1 MPLRQT
7 RPGSYERTNCGRIRL
22 VPGHTR
28 AAKYY
33 YGLNAALLMRSIMYF
48 TVKAMTSR
56 RCDPTLA
63 SLAEILNHFSFAHL
77 DSSGRLPLTSSTF
90 YKSTRVSEPQSRLRA
105 PSAQRLRSVTQVLKA
120 YRQRCHV
127 ALSWSPL
134 QAIHRQKPSPRQLNP
149 AAA

>member
-33 YGLNAALLMRSIMYF
+33 YGLSAVLLVRSIMYF

-56 RCDPTLA
+56 PYDPTA
-63 SLAEILNHFSFAHL
+63 RFTGEFLNHFSFAGF
-77 DSSGRLPLTSSTF
+77 DSSGPAAPLRL
-90 YKSTRVSEPQSRLRA
+90 
-105 PSAQRLRSVTQVLKA
+105 QRFINQFVCRN
-120 YRQRCHV
+120 
-127 ALSWSPL
+127 
-134 QAIHRQKPSPRQLNP
+134 LNP
-149 AAA
+149 DFARHPHNGSVL